1 MADGNAEVPTIDL
14 RVDEVELLNS
24 SLDAEQVKMMS
35 EAVILVNEDDVI
47 IGPASKLSTHK
58 AKGSLH
64 RAFSVLLFNSK
75 GELLLQ
81 RRALDKIT
89 FPGIWANSCC
99 SHPLHFA
106 EEMDASTGTHVAAI
120 RKLDQELGI
129 DTSKI
134 KVSDFTTVGRFHYMA
149 RMNDEWVEH
158 ELDHVIRIDADV
170 ELNLNPNE
178 IFEVAW
184 VSRDDFATW
193 CAETE
198 ERGEVI
204 APWFKVICQQF
215 LPACWPNDS
224 KQYIYHSAIHR
235 AGDVT
240 AMLTPESS
248 SGNQS
253 QSAISSSENIGE
265 GLSSAILRHK
275 GAVESRIISALSKS
289 SQPRLR
295 DAMMHLI
302 DGGGKRMRATLPII
316 VSEAVGRANDSLYD
330 VGAAIE
336 IIHNFTLVHDDIMD
350 DDEIRRGRP
359 AVHIA
364 YDLPTAINA
373 GDAMLAVGFEVLALS
388 NNIPSTHLREVVL
401 TISDMVRR
409 VAEGQQLDISFEDRK
424 TVAESEYIEMI
435 EGKTAVMFRTCGRIG
450 SLLSNAS
457 EDIVEIMTEWG
468 LNVGLCFQL
477 MDDLID
483 VLSDSKTLG
492 KPAGSDLAQGKR
504 TLMVIHALE
513 QSDSPAKRD
522 VLAALGKGEEVDAEI
537 LAKGL
542 AGLHEIGSVAYARER
557 AEEYHSI
564 AHACLNKLP
573 GDGDLTALREL
584 TDFQLMRLS

>member
-1 MADGNAEVPTIDL
+1 
-14 RVDEVELLNS
+14 
-24 SLDAEQVKMMS
+24 
-35 EAVILVNEDDVI
+35 
-47 IGPASKLSTHK
+47 
-58 AKGSLH
+58 
-64 RAFSVLLFNSK
+64 
-75 GELLLQ
+75 
-81 RRALDKIT
+81 
-89 FPGIWANSCC
+89 
-99 SHPLHFA
+99 
-106 EEMDASTGTHVAAI
+106 
-120 RKLDQELGI
+120 
-129 DTSKI
+129 
-134 KVSDFTTVGRFHYMA
+134 
-149 RMNDEWVEH
+149 
-158 ELDHVIRIDADV
+158 
-170 ELNLNPNE
+170 
-178 IFEVAW
+178 
-184 VSRDDFATW
+184 
-193 CAETE
+193 
-198 ERGEVI
+198 
-204 APWFKVICQQF
+204 
-215 LPACWPNDS
+215 
-224 KQYIYHSAIHR
+224 
-235 AGDVT
+235 
-240 AMLTPESS
+240 
-248 SGNQS
+248 
-253 QSAISSSENIGE
+253 
-265 GLSSAILRHK
+265 
-275 GAVESRIISALSKS
+275 
-289 SQPRLR
+289 
-295 DAMMHLI
+295 
-302 DGGGKRMRATLPII
+302 
-316 VSEAVGRANDSLYD
+316 
-330 VGAAIE
+330 
-336 IIHNFTLVHDDIMD
+336 MD

-424 TVAESEYIEMI
+424 TVTESEYIEMI